1 MRVLKFLVLA
11 LVAVFAAS
19 CNDSSELV
27 KQNVGGKAGEII
39 IVANKAEWESEPGSE
54 LRSILA
60 TPYPYLPQSEPSYT
74 LINIPHKSFTS
85 LFEYHRNIIILKVE
99 PELKAEFKAV
109 EDVWAAP
116 QTVIM
121 ITAPTKEEA
130 TRVIADNSEQLFNII
145 NQAERNRIMRNSKR
159 YEDVAL
165 RQFVADK
172 FGGSPY
178 FPKGYSLKKQ
188 TDNFVWISYETTYI
202 NLGIFVYRIPYK
214 DETSVQLEQLMAAT
228 NDIMQEN
235 VPGMVDNSYMTISS
249 EILPGLGVMKYK
261 NRNFVEM
268 RGLWEVKNDFMGGP
282 FVIHA
287 FYDKNDPESIIV
299 VEGFVYAPRY
309 DKRDYIRQ
317 VESILYSFDWKEDFG
332 K

>member
-11 LVAVFAAS
+11 LVAVVAAS

-85 LFEYHRNIIILKVE
+85 LFEYHRNIIILKVD

-121 ITAPTKEEA
+121 ITAPTKEEV
-130 TRVIADNSEQLFNII
+130 TKVIADNAEQLFNII

-249 EILPGLGVMKYK
+249 EILPGLDVMKYK

-287 FYDKNDPESIIV
+287 FYDKNDPKSIIV

>member
-85 LFEYHRNIIILKVE
+85 LFEYHRNIIILKVD

-121 ITAPTKEEA
+121 ITAPTKEEV
-130 TRVIADNSEQLFNII
+130 TRVIADNAEQLFNII

-287 FYDKNDPESIIV
+287 FYDKNDPKSIIV